1 MKMVK
6 TSDFLKL
13 ILVIQLVELCC
24 AVPLSEEANYES
36 GVSVRE
42 RCREKSTVGIIIGF
56 VHSMIR
62 KLQAGFLY
70 QLPTWRHQCIL
81 ITLSRDIQD
90 TMSA

>member
-24 AVPLSEEANYES
+24 AVPLSDEANYES

-42 RCREKSTVGIIIGF
+42 RLKNQQLEYLLDLFTV
-56 VHSMIR
+56 
-62 KLQAGFLY
+62 
-70 QLPTWRHQCIL
+70 
-81 ITLSRDIQD
+81 
-90 TMSA
+90 